1 MSIVHFSTLENI
13 EETLIMRSVRGVV
26 IVLAIISTYH
36 EDLENGINY
45 TFLTNMTVEKEKI
58 TKLKTVNMALFA
70 SLLIL
75 VFSQLRIEW
84 FKRSGEKHN
93 SVAPI
98 QNDAKKDELKEESI
112 VDVEETTSNDGS
124 DQCFDNDDDCL
135 GTKNKTLRILVI
147 LIFCSLIYLIYW
159 FSRHRTKTNDPVIAR
174 TRTVVYSQLITKN
187 VVHIFLIKRNSQMY
201 KYCIGQCKEF
211 LFLNKV
217 DVFDDLNSQKPSS
230 CESVDLPPN
239 NPNVKIHVLRR
250 VRTIS
255 SSIPHFSTNYYSK
268 IHPLPRPQS
277 APPLM

>member
-1 MSIVHFSTLENI
+1 
-13 EETLIMRSVRGVV
+13 MRSARGVV
-26 IVLAIISTYH
+26 IVLAIISTYY
-36 EDLENGINY
+36 EDLKYGINY
-45 TFLTNMTVEKEKI
+45 TFLTNKLVEKEKI
-58 TKLKTVNMALFA
+58 PKLKTVGMALFA

-84 FKRSGEKHN
+84 FKRSGGKLN

-98 QNDAKKDELKEESI
+98 QNEDFI
-112 VDVEETTSNDGS
+112 VEENASNDGS

-147 LIFCSLIYLIYW
+147 LIFCSLIYLIDW
-159 FSRHRTKTNDPVIAR
+159 FFRHRTKTNDPFIDR

-201 KYCIGQCKEF
+201 KFCIAQCKDF

-217 DVFDDLNSQKPSS
+217 DVFEDLNSQKPSS
-230 CESVDLPPN
+230 CESVDLPLYSPN
-239 NPNVKIHVLRR
+239 DKKHVLRR

-255 SSIPHFSTNYYSK
+255 FSIPHFSTNYYSK

>member
-1 MSIVHFSTLENI
+1 
-13 EETLIMRSVRGVV
+13 MRSVRGVV
-26 IVLAIISTYH
+26 IVLAFISTYH
-36 EDLENGINY
+36 EDLEYGINY
-45 TFLTNMTVEKEKI
+45 SILTKKALEKEKI
-58 TKLKTVNMALFA
+58 PKLKTVTLALFA

-84 FKRSGEKHN
+84 FKRSGEIHN
-93 SVAPI
+93 SVTPI
-98 QNDAKKDELKEESI
+98 QNEAKKNDLKEESI

-124 DQCFDNDDDCL
+124 DKCFDNEDDCL

-159 FSRHRTKTNDPVIAR
+159 FFRHRTKTNDPFIAR
-174 TRTVVYSQLITKN
+174 TRTVVYTQLITKN

-201 KYCIGQCKEF
+201 KFCIGQCKQF
-211 LFLNKV
+211 LFFNKV
-217 DVFDDLNSQKPSS
+217 DDFDDRNSQKPSS

-239 NPNVKIHVLRR
+239 SFNVEKHVLRR

-255 SSIPHFSTNYYSK
+255 FSIPHFSTNYYSK